1 MTSATA
7 TAKVLRHEML
17 DACGKKA
24 ALTAEGAATLCRL
37 LAVADVAVI
46 SGGDWR
52 QSDRQ
57 VASRLPVDAARER
70 QWLMPT
76 TGTKL
81 YRFVDD
87 AWRTIYAE
95 LFDAAEKASIRAAF
109 DRAPS
114 ELGARSLGE
123 S

>member
-1 MTSATA
+1 MISVTA
-7 TAKVLRHEML
+7 TAKALRHEML

-24 ALTAEGAATLCRL
+24 ALTAERATTLCRL
-37 LAVADVAVI
+37 LAVADGAVI

-76 TGTKL
+76 TATKL

-87 AWRTIYAE
+87 AWRTVYTE
-95 LFDAAEKASIRAAF
+95 LFDAAKEVSIRAAF